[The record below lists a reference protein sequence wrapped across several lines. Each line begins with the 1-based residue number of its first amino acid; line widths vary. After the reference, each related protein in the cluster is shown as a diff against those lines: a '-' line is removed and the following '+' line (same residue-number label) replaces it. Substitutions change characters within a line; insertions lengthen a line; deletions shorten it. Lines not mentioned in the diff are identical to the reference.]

1 MKMQVG
7 IEQTAEAVDKDDG
20 TDVCVG
26 LHMEV
31 SSAVGFRQAFSQ
43 TLFDAVQEAVQ
54 HGVLQIG
61 VVEVVA

>member
-1 MKMQVG
+1 M
-7 IEQTAEAVDKDDG
+7 DKDDG

-26 LHMEV
+26 VHMEV